1 MSADRWHHAGEPEGF
16 SMWLAFHASLTG
28 TDVPAAGSDRRADLE
43 QRFNEALQQ
52 GYTVEQIRDASRA
65 QAQARVLLP
74 EGAFSFLPPLS

>member
-1 MSADRWHHAGEPEGF
+1 MPE
-16 SMWLAFHASLTG
+16 
-28 TDVPAAGSDRRADLE
+28 AGSDRRADLE

-65 QAQARVLLP
+65 QARVLLP